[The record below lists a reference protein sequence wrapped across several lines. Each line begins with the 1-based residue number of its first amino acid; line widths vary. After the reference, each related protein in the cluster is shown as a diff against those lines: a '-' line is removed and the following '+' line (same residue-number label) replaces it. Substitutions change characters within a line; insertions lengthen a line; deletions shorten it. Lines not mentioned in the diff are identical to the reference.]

1 MVVMCCTETMT
12 GRTMVIN
19 SGRYFPL
26 TLPTAVIQAINIK
39 PAHSNHGRH
48 PSVPTAG

>member
-1 MVVMCCTETMT
+1 MCRTQTMT
-12 GRTMVIN
+12 DQTMVID

-26 TLPTAVIQAINIK
+26 TLPTAAIQAVNIK
-39 PAHSNHGRH
+39 PAHSNHGSH